1 MLTPELLKATFEA
14 GLAYD
19 QYVATGSASE
29 QENWNTSEQKVSLA
43 FEQTQL
49 IAGFTRRVNLIV
61 SSGTW
66 CGDCVQQVPILRA
79 FEQSNPERV
88 CLRLVDRDEHPEF
101 SSHVKICGGG
111 RVPAVV
117 FATELFDFVSVFGDK
132 TLTRFRALAAAQLGP
147 ACPLPGAGL
156 PPDQLAGMT
165 QDWLNEL
172 ERVHLMC
179 RLSGKLRQLHND

>member
-1 MLTPELLKATFEA
+1 MLTPDILRATFDA
-14 GLAYD
+14 GANYD
-19 QYVATGSASE
+19 QYVGSASE
-29 QENWNTSEQKVSLA
+29 REGANWRASEKKIVLSQDQTS
-43 FEQTQL
+43 L

-66 CGDCVQQVPILRA
+66 CGDCVQQVPMLRA
-79 FEQSNPERV
+79 FERANPDMV
-88 CLRLVDRDEHPEF
+88 CMRLVDRDEFAEF
-101 SSHVKICGGG
+101 SSRVQICGGG

-132 TLTRFRALAAAQLGP
+132 MLSRLRALAAAQLGP
-147 ACPLPGAGL
+147 SCPLPGAAL
-156 PPDQLAGMT
+156 PPDLLQGVT